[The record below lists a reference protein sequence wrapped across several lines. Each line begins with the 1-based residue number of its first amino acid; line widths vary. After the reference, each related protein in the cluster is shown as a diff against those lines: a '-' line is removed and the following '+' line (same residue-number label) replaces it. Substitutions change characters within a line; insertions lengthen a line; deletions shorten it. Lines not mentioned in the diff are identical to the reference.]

1 MGNLKALFVPVK
13 IQLLIAHLVEN
24 TTCQTYKPISTT
36 AVTEWKTGM
45 CVM

>member
-36 AVTEWKTGM
+36 AVTKLTTSM
-45 CVM
+45 CVV

>member
-13 IQLLIAHLVEN
+13 IQLFIAYLAEN

-36 AVTEWKTGM
+36 AVTKLTTGM
-45 CVM
+45 CVV